1 MLILIFIITTGI
13 TLFCEYEYWQDEFSC
28 WVFSRVITIPAICIE
43 IIFFIFLLDSL
54 ISLRIIDEKINLY
67 SNQNKEIEQKVEITI
82 KQYMEYENKT
92 FVQLKPESYVN
103 LINIYPELKS
113 DELLQKEIKLY
124 IKNNNEILNLKQ
136 EKLNGTIYKWWLYF
150 GK

>member
-1 MLILIFIITTGI
+1 MIILIFIITIGI
-13 TLFCEYEYWQDEFSC
+13 TIFCEFKYSNDIYSC
-28 WVFSRVITIPAICIE
+28 WDVSRIITIPAICIDMIF
-43 IIFFIFLLDSL
+43 IIILLHSL

-67 SNQNKEIEQKVEITI
+67 SNQNKEIEQKVETTI

-92 FVQLKPESYVN
+92 FVQLKPEEYVN
-103 LINIYPELKS
+103 LINLYPELKS

-124 IKNNNEILNLKQ
+124 INNNNEILDLKQ

>member
-1 MLILIFIITTGI
+1 MIILIFIITIGI
-13 TLFCEYEYWQDEFSC
+13 TIFCELEYRKDTWTYWDI
-28 WVFSRVITIPAICIE
+28 SRIITIPAICIE
-43 IIFFIFLLDSL
+43 IIFFIILLHSL
-54 ISLRIIDEKINLY
+54 ISLRIIDEKINVY
-67 SNQNKEIEQKVEITI
+67 SNQNKEIEQKVETTI

-92 FVQLKPESYVN
+92 FVQLKPEEYVN
-103 LINIYPELKS
+103 LINLYPELKS

-124 IKNNNEILNLKQ
+124 IKNNNEILDLKQ

>member
-1 MLILIFIITTGI
+1 MLTLIFIITTGI
-13 TLFCEYEYWQDEFSC
+13 TIFCEFEYKKDDFSN
-28 WVFSRVITIPAICIE
+28 WDISRFITIPAICME
-43 IIFFIFLLDSL
+43 IIAFMFLLNNF
-54 ISLRIIDEKINLY
+54 ISLRIIDEEINLY

-103 LINIYPELKS
+103 LINLYPELKS

-124 IKNNNEILNLKQ
+124 IKNNNEILNLKK
-136 EKLNGTIYKWWLYF
+136 ERLNGTIYKWWLYF

>member
-1 MLILIFIITTGI
+1 MIILIFIITIGI
-13 TLFCEYEYWQDEFSC
+13 TIFCEFKYWNNEWGC
-28 WVFSRVITIPAICIE
+28 WDASRIVTIPAICIE
-43 IIFFIFLLDSL
+43 MIFIIILLHSL
-54 ISLRIIDEKINLY
+54 IALRIIDERINLY
-67 SNQNKEIEQKVEITI
+67 SNQNKEIEQKVETTI

-92 FVQLKPESYVN
+92 FVQLKPEEYVN
-103 LINIYPELKS
+103 LINLYPELKS

-124 IKNNNEILNLKQ
+124 IKNNNEILDLKQ

>member
-1 MLILIFIITTGI
+1 MIILTFIITIGI
-13 TLFCEYEYWQDEFSC
+13 TIFCEFKYWKDEWSC
-28 WVFSRVITIPAICIE
+28 WDVSRMITIPAICIE
-43 IIFFIFLLDSL
+43 IIFFMIFLHSL
-54 ISLRIIDEKINLY
+54 VSLRIIDEKINLY
-67 SNQNKEIEQKVEITI
+67 SNQNKEIEQKVETTI

-92 FVQLKPESYVN
+92 FVQLKPENYVN
-103 LINIYPELKS
+103 LINLYPELKS

-124 IKNNNEILNLKQ
+124 IKNNNEILDLKQ